1 MIINVRTGEVL
12 DWSQAT
18 EEEILDDLRELEEV
32 YQLAKQARDAARSVI
47 LDRMTRAGATLLLTD
62 VAKVRINRT
71 SRVSD
76 QKLVEQLYDECPPQ
90 LRDKCFKVK
99 LEPRKVGLNEL
110 AKLGS
115 DWKEKVESLYVEVPY
130 LKVEWQESQPNPNP
144 SDSDTPF

>member
-1 MIINVRTGEVL
+1 MLAINLRTGEVL
-12 DWSQAT
+12 DFSQWT
-18 EEEILDDLRELEEV
+18 DEEILAELQDLEEIYRV
-32 YQLAKQARDAARSVI
+32 AKEARDAARSVI

-76 QKLVEQLYDECPPQ
+76 QKLVERLYDECPPQ
-90 LRDKCFKVK
+90 LWDKCFKVK

-115 DWKEKVESLYVEVPY
+115 DWKKKVESLYVEVPY
-130 LKVEWQESQPNPNP
+130 LEVEWQESQPNP